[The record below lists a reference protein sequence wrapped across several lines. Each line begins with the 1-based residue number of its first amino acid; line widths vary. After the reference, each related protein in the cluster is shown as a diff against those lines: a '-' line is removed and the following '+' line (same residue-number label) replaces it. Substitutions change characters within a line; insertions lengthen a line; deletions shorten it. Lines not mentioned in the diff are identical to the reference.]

1 MSSEGGPLLHLVLMH
16 PEIPGN
22 TGNVG
27 RLAVGI
33 GARLHLVH
41 PLGFDISD
49 KAARRAGIDH
59 WANVDRQE
67 HADEDAF
74 WEWAGARRVHLFSS
88 HGQRPYTEACFQ
100 PQDVLL
106 FGCETKGLPKP
117 LVEERGAFRI
127 PMVGRMRSLNLS
139 NAVAVVAYAALQ
151 SVQPDLF
158 VGGEP

>member
-1 MSSEGGPLLHLVLMH
+1 MSRPEPLLHLALMR

-41 PLGFDISD
+41 PLGFDVSD

-67 HADEDAF
+67 HVDDEAF
-74 WEWAGARRVHLFSS
+74 WAWVGERRVHLFSS

-100 PQDVLL
+100 EEDVLL
-106 FGCETKGLPKP
+106 FGCETKGLPKA
-117 LVEERGAFRI
+117 LVEERGAYQI

-139 NAVAVVAYAALQ
+139 NAVAVVAYRALEQ
-151 SVQPDLF
+151 VRPELF
-158 VGGEP
+158 GGLR